1 MCKYYIMT
9 QTIKVRKNKLNTR
22 RHMKGGD
29 MEEGMKVFIAG
40 LELAAKNK
48 FFCVSALVSAKKF
61 ALPTFIKTI
70 PDDNNTNDL
79 IKGLGINATLKEL
92 IETSLRT
99 ITCKDIGIIA
109 TVLPKLLVFDKIQE
123 LLNAPNEADKKGTE
137 FYKTLHNI
145 ITDPKNQDLACRVL
159 TAFKDKKYI
168 TDEHIKLFSNF
179 IVGKENVCEGGVVS
193 NISETANN
201 LWATLSGKKTD
212 DSTENTNDKRCGEN
226 LLVKKS
232 MFVGEYCA
240 PPAAP
245 AAPAKEDQ
253 LYKTATD
260 QSSEPATDGKP
271 DKNPPDLPYKT
282 ATKADVTESTKTA
295 KTDETRAA
303 EPATVGGKRQK
314 YKRVN
319 KSKKNKKSK
328 SNKSKRSNK

>member
-9 QTIKVRKNKLNTR
+9 QTIKLRKNKSDIR
-22 RHMKGGD
+22 RHMKGGA
-29 MEEGMKVFIAG
+29 MEKEMEVFITG
-40 LELAAKNK
+40 LQAAASNK
-48 FFCVSALVSAKKF
+48 MVCVPALVTAKTV
-61 ALPTFIKTI
+61 ALSTFMNTI
-70 PDDNNTNDL
+70 PDEENTNNL
-79 IKGLGINATLKEL
+79 IKGLGINATLKQL

-99 ITCKDIGIIA
+99 ITCDDIGVIA
-109 TVLPKLLVFDKIQE
+109 TVLPKLLVFDKIQD
-123 LLNAPNEADKKGTE
+123 LLNTPNEAAKKTTE
-137 FYKTLHNI
+137 FYKTLHDI

-159 TAFKDKKYI
+159 TAFKNKEYI

-179 IVGKENVCEGGVVS
+179 IVGKENICEGGVVS
-193 NISETANN
+193 TAKN
-201 LWATLSGKKTD
+201 LWTTLSGKKTD

-245 AAPAKEDQ
+245 
-253 LYKTATD
+253 
-260 QSSEPATDGKP
+260 
-271 DKNPPDLPYKT
+271 DLPYKT
-282 ATKADVTESTKTA
+282 ATKADVTESTKPA
-295 KTDETRAA
+295 KSDETIPA
-303 EPATVGGKRQK
+303 ETTKGGKRQK